1 MSEFKAIVAV
11 AQNGV
16 IGSGMKIPW
25 HISEDFKHF
34 KRTTMGGVVAM
45 GRRTWESLGGRPL
58 PGRQNV
64 VITSRGGKF
73 EGAEAVR
80 GLEELAERYRSDPR
94 TVWICGGA
102 EIYRQAL
109 PMCSEIV
116 LSRVK
121 MAPAGDVFF
130 PDISADFEP
139 SEKILESEQFDVIIY
154 RKKRKQP
161 AFNNLLEKPGPSA

>member
-16 IGSGMKIPW
+16 IGDGLKIPW

-34 KRTTMGGVVAM
+34 KRTTMGGVIAM

-58 PGRQNV
+58 PGRENV
-64 VITSRGGKF
+64 VLTSRGGVF
-73 EGAEAVR
+73 NGAKTA
-80 GLEELAERYRSDPR
+80 GSLEELAELYRSDPR

-102 EIYRQAL
+102 EIYRQSL

-121 MAPAGDVFF
+121 MSPKGDVFF

-139 SEKILESEQFDVIIY
+139 AEKILEAEDFDVIIY
-154 RKKRKQP
+154 RRKQ
-161 AFNNLLEKPGPSA
+161 K

>member
-16 IGSGMKIPW
+16 IGCGMKIPW

-34 KRTTMGGVVAM
+34 KRTTLGGVVAM

-58 PGRQNV
+58 PGRENV
-64 VITSRGGKF
+64 VLTSRGGVF
-73 EGAEAVR
+73 SGAETAKS
-80 GLEELAERYRSDPR
+80 LEELAARYRCDPR

-109 PMCSEIV
+109 PMCSEVV

-121 MAPAGDVFF
+121 MSPDGDIFF
-130 PDISADFEP
+130 PDISPDFEP

-154 RKKRKQP
+154 KRKQ
-161 AFNNLLEKPGPSA
+161 K